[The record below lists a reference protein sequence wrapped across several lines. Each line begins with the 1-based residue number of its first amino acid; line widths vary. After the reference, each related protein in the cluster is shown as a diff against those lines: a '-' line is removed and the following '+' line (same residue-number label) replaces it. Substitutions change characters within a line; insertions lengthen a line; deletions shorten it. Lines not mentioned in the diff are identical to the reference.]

1 MSLISKSSAYLNNVY
16 LCYSVESNLFVLI
29 SAYYILTQDCLLPFY
44 FVFAFSLITNRNE
57 ILPCPEE
64 LLEELPS
71 HVVISVLENVL
82 FSTTLL
88 LATDFLIHCDVP
100 ITQIWNIFS
109 TAHKVIS
116 ESSGHLAWN
125 HVASSEMTSQ
135 YSLAMRH
142 SGFYA
147 QHICILSR

>member
-1 MSLISKSSAYLNNVY
+1 M
-16 LCYSVESNLFVLI
+16 ESNLFVLI

-100 ITQIWNIFS
+100 ITQI
-109 TAHKVIS
+109 
-116 ESSGHLAWN
+116 
-125 HVASSEMTSQ
+125 
-135 YSLAMRH
+135 
-142 SGFYA
+142 
-147 QHICILSR
+147 